1 MSLQI
6 VMCPKENQPDALKNT
21 QWTGGNNLER
31 QVCMVDVTELLLFR
45 HNSLVAQLVAVE
57 NLPAMQETPV

>member
-1 MSLQI
+1 MTTNCDVSQRK
-6 VMCPKENQPDALKNT
+6 P
-21 QWTGGNNLER
+21 TGCFDKHTVDWGKQLRETG
-31 QVCMVDVTELLLFR
+31 MVDVTELLLFR